1 MPVEGQPPTSFRSL
15 DNLCQICKSY
25 IVLKSLL
32 LYAYWLYL

>member
-1 MPVEGQPPTSFRSL
+1 MPVEGQPTSFRSL